1 MMKLEMNYKAKQSGK
16 GIDVSTMRREL
27 ARLVSKLDGSLRVNS
42 YTFTLATQKDG
53 FKKGD

>member
-1 MMKLEMNYKAKQSGK
+1 MKLELIYRARQSGK

-27 ARLVSKLDGSLRVNS
+27 ARMVSKLDGGLKVNS
-42 YTFTLATQKDG
+42 YTFRLSTQKDG

>member
-1 MMKLEMNYKAKQSGK
+1 MKLEMNYKAKQSGK

-27 ARLVSKLDGSLRVNS
+27 ARLVSKLDGGLRVNS
-42 YTFTLATQKDG
+42 YTFKLSTQKDG